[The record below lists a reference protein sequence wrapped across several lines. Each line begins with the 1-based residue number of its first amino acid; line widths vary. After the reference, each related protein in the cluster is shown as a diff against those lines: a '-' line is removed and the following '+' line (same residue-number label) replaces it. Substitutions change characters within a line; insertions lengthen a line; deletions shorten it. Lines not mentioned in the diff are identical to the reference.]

1 MNATGFALREREGI
15 RLAAASGTPASTRF
29 WFGIA
34 ALLAV
39 PLLVTPILPLI
50 DLYNH
55 VARFYVLSHL
65 DDPFLRHHYA
75 SSWQL
80 LPNIGLDIPATLLA
94 RWLDPLLL
102 AKLLVGAVIALQV
115 GGTLF
120 LNRALTGR
128 VTPWSALLA
137 AGLGYSFIL
146 SWGFMN
152 YLLAAALSLWTLG
165 LWVRLRDRPLRATA
179 ACAPLALA
187 ILFCH
192 GFAFGLYGLVAA
204 ALEFGLWWRS
214 ADRSVTR
221 LARGWAALGLQAV
234 APAVCFLAMP
244 TAGASTYATPLGDR
258 VRSFYEHGTLAAR
271 FWRQMGVRLESLV
284 RVAET
289 PWPAI
294 DAALFAATAIVALLA
309 ARRRA
314 IALAPAAI
322 PALALVAVMTLA
334 MPAGMFGAGH
344 LFERLP
350 LLLGLLFAA
359 SLGEPSPRSPA
370 ANPLLTALVAVT
382 ALRFLALTVGWSAYG
397 QQYAA
402 FQRATERLPDHATLA
417 TVLVLGDDR
426 RDGLTP
432 RCQMLG
438 PIAVMEKHAVTPL
451 FAEPTQQPL
460 LLREELHALTRSD
473 RVSHVA
479 QDGGWARAS
488 TSEDEARL
496 ARIAAQRSAD
506 AVLVCGGERLKGP
519 LPANLRPIGSAG
531 GIDLYAIS

>member
-1 MNATGFALREREGI
+1 MSAAGLALREPGLRI
-15 RLAAASGTPASTRF
+15 AAASGTPASTRF
-29 WFGIA
+29 WLGIA

-39 PLLVTPILPLI
+39 PLVVTPILPPI

-55 VARFYVLSHL
+55 VARFYILSHL
-65 DDPFLRHHYA
+65 EDPFLQRHYA
-75 SSWQL
+75 ANWQF

-102 AKLLVGAVIALQV
+102 AKLLVAGVIALQV

-128 VTPWSALLA
+128 VTPWSGLLA

-152 YLLAAALSLWTLG
+152 YLLAAALALWTLG
-165 LWVRLRDRPLRATA
+165 LWVRLRDQPVRASV

-204 ALEFGLWWRS
+204 ALEFGLWWRGT
-214 ADRSVTR
+214 DRSTAR
-221 LARGWAALGLQAV
+221 LARGWGSLALQAV
-234 APAVCFLAMP
+234 APAICFLAMP
-244 TAGASTYATPLGDR
+244 TAGASTYAAPLGDR

-271 FWRQMGVRLESLV
+271 LWRQLGLRLESLV

-289 PWPAI
+289 PWPLV
-294 DAALFAATAIVALLA
+294 DTALFAATAVLLLVAF
-309 ARRRA
+309 RRRA
-314 IALAPAAI
+314 IALVPAAI
-322 PALALVAVMTLA
+322 PALVLVGVMTLV

-350 LLLGLLFAA
+350 LLLALIFAA
-359 SLGEPSPRSPA
+359 SLGEPPRRAPA
-370 ANPLLTALVAVT
+370 ADPLLTVLVAVT
-382 ALRFLALTVGWSAYG
+382 ALRFMALTVGWSAYG

-402 FQRATERLPDHATLA
+402 FERATTHLPQRATLA
-417 TVLVLGDDR
+417 TVLILGNDR

-438 PIAVMEKHAVTPL
+438 PLAVMKKHAATPL
-451 FAEPTQQPL
+451 FADPTQQPL
-460 LLREELHALTRSD
+460 LLRGELRTISRLGKGPRQAE
-473 RVSHVA
+473 
-479 QDGGWARAS
+479 DGGWLPGS
-488 TSEDEARL
+488 TAQDEARL
-496 ARIAAQRSAD
+496 ARIAADRSAD
-506 AVLVCGGERLKGP
+506 AVLVCGRERLTRP

-531 GIDLYAIS
+531 GIDLYAVS